1 MTEMTNV
8 PETPDHVLK
17 TRAPL
22 WMMATVT
29 GVFGLAF
36 AYTVFSAIGA
46 LVQQASGT
54 YPLTA
59 TGWSILIAAVVVPII
74 IFAGGVAFGIRR
86 TIGEYALLLLAGFA
100 LAQVYWM
107 NTLAL
112 MLSSGCSLVS
122 GNPFC
127 G

>member
-1 MTEMTNV
+1 MSDATNV
-8 PETPDHVLK
+8 PEAADHVLK
-17 TRAPL
+17 TRSPL

-29 GVFGLAF
+29 GIFGLAY

-46 LVQQASGT
+46 LLQQASGP

-59 TGWSILIAAVVVPII
+59 TGWTVLIAAVVVPVI
-74 IFAGGVAFGIRR
+74 IFTAVVSLGIRR
-86 TIGEYALLLLAGFA
+86 LIGEYTMMLLAGYA

-107 NTLAL
+107 NTLSL
-112 MLSSGCSLVS
+112 MLSSGCSFVS

>member
-1 MTEMTNV
+1 MTDIAENS
-8 PETPDHVLK
+8 DHVLK
-17 TRAPL
+17 TRSPL

-46 LVQQASGT
+46 LMQQAGGA
-54 YPLTA
+54 YALTA
-59 TGWSILIAAVVVPII
+59 TGWTVLIAAIVVPIL
-74 IFAGGVAFGIRR
+74 IFVAVVAFGIRR
-86 TIGEYALLLLAGFA
+86 TIGEYVLLLLAGYA
-100 LAQVYWM
+100 LAQVYWI
-107 NTLAL
+107 NTLSL
-112 MLSSGCSLVS
+112 MLTSGCSFVS

>member
-1 MTEMTNV
+1 MSDVTSV
-8 PETPDHVLK
+8 PESPHHVLK
-17 TRAPL
+17 TRSPL

-29 GVFGLAF
+29 GVFGLAY

-46 LVQQASGT
+46 LMQQATGA

-59 TGWSILIAAVVVPII
+59 TGWIVLIAAIAVPII
-74 IFAGGVAFGIRR
+74 IFAAIVAFGIRR
-86 TIGEYALLLLAGFA
+86 MVGEYALLLIAGFA
-100 LAQVYWM
+100 VAQVYWM
-107 NTLAL
+107 NTLSL
-112 MLSSGCSLVS
+112 MLTSGCSFVS

>member
-1 MTEMTNV
+1 MTDAAVSENA
-8 PETPDHVLK
+8 DHVLK
-17 TRAPL
+17 TRSPL
-22 WMMATVT
+22 WMMAAVT

-36 AYTVFSAIGA
+36 AYTVFSAVGA
-46 LVQQASGT
+46 LMQQAGGE

-59 TGWSILIAAVVVPII
+59 TGWTVLIAAIVVPIL
-74 IFAGGVAFGIRR
+74 IFAGVVAFGIRR
-86 TIGEYALLLLAGFA
+86 TIGEYVLLLLAGYA

-107 NTLAL
+107 NTLSL
-112 MLSSGCSLVS
+112 MLSSGCSFVS